1 MPLSPED
8 QLQAAAAEGYLTLG
22 LFAEAEISL
31 TQLSAAAQASP
42 EVLMVRVQLYQATQ
56 QWAKLQA
63 AAVQLATM
71 EPFDPQWIITLAF
84 ATRRA
89 NSIPAAKLILE
100 AAMVTFTEEPLI
112 PYNLACY
119 ECQLGDVP
127 AAKKLLERALRM
139 QPKMGPMA
147 LEDSDLEPLW
157 ATLQHDF
164 SNP

>member
-1 MPLSPED
+1 
-8 QLQAAAAEGYLTLG
+8 
-22 LFAEAEISL
+22 
-31 TQLSAAAQASP
+31 
-42 EVLMVRVQLYQATQ
+42 MVRVQLYQATQ

>member
-8 QLQAAAAEGYLTLG
+8 QLHAAAAEGYLTLG
-22 LFAEAEISL
+22 LFAEAEASL
-31 TQLSAAAQASP
+31 ALLSAAAQASP
-42 EVLMVRVQLYQATQ
+42 EVLMVQVQLYQTTR
-56 QWAKLQA
+56 QWAGLQA
-63 AAVQLATM
+63 AAAQLVTL
-71 EPFDPQWIITLAF
+71 EPFDPQWVISLAF

-89 NSIPAAKLILE
+89 TSIPDAKLILE
-100 AAMVTFTEEPLI
+100 AAIGTFPDEPLI